1 MSGQVRL
8 AIIAVVA
15 AACGIVAW
23 ACADMSEGPAWAL
36 AKPDY
41 DPGGSAAMLL
51 PSNDTRVN
59 LLLLLADRRGATVRD
74 PGAKEDGPPLILFP
88 WYVMA
93 NRADPPGEASNDYVG
108 GSRCQTNVTGTAAF
122 VGAVRASAQ
131 VLDGEKQVLIAARE
145 ALQPGAKQVE
155 QYMPDVECTGGS
167 LPEAQLATIQSPGGR
182 AFASYLKGAQ
192 QFYAGTFDPA
202 IGEFGSLSGAADPW
216 IRETASYMVAR
227 AQLNRAIQRSL
238 NEYGDVAELAKRDRA
253 GAAAAGAAFDAYL
266 KAYPTGRYA
275 SSARGLLRRVHW
287 LEGDTGA
294 LAGDYGRQISARG
307 FDGAATA
314 VDFVNELDNKLPL
327 PTNSPNV
334 VQNPVLLAV
343 VDLHRMRQPEDASAR
358 SYCCG
363 PPITKAEIEGQR
375 AAFGSDTELYD
386 YIRAAEA
393 FFVRKQPREVLQ
405 ILPDAAHQARFTYLQ
420 FSRQM
425 LRGLAL
431 DAAGDRNARG
441 FWLSLFAG
449 SSQPYQRQALELA
462 LAIHD
467 EKGGRLD
474 LVFAPGSEVRHP
486 VIRQILLEHVAG
498 RDILRQ
504 QASRAG
510 VPKLES
516 ETALYMLL
524 SKELR
529 RGFYGEFIGDL
540 RLLPADSVTD
550 TYYGGGT
557 NYDARWNP
565 TQERPPLG
573 LFGAAGK
580 LGDAGCPALA
590 QTASQLAANPG
601 AIRPRLCLAEF
612 FRNNGFDNFNE
623 WGSFDEPLEGTGLA
637 TTRQLFPRPA
647 PYSRL
652 EIYKAVI
659 ADPAAT
665 ADDKA
670 FALNRAV
677 RCYAPS
683 GNNSCSGTEVEV
695 AQRKAWYLR
704 LKRDYPQSHWA
715 TSLKTYW

>member
-1 MSGQVRL
+1 MSGKVRL
-8 AIIAVVA
+8 VIIALVA
-15 AACGIVAW
+15 AVCGVVAW
-23 ACADMSEGPAWAL
+23 ACADMSEGPTWAL

-41 DPGGSAAMLL
+41 DPGGSAGMLL

-74 PGAKEDGPPLILFP
+74 PNAKEEGPPLILFP

-93 NRADPPGEASNDYVG
+93 NRAEAPGQSVNDYVG
-108 GSRCQTNVTGTAAF
+108 GSRCQTNATGTAAF
-122 VGAVRASAQ
+122 AAAVRANAQ
-131 VLDGEKQVLIAARE
+131 VPDGEKQALIAARV

-155 QYMPDVECTGGS
+155 QYMPDVECAGGS
-167 LPEAQLATIQSPGGR
+167 LPDAQLAAIQSPGGR

-192 QFYAGTFDPA
+192 QFYAGTFDQA
-202 IGEFGSLSGAADPW
+202 IGEFGALSSAADPW
-216 IRETASYMVAR
+216 LRETAAYMVAR
-227 AQLNRAIQRSL
+227 TQLNRAILRSL
-238 NEYGDVAELAKRDRA
+238 NEYGDVEGVEKRDRA
-253 GAAAAGAAFDAYL
+253 GAATAGAAFNAYL
-266 KAYPTGRYA
+266 KAYPGGRYA
-275 SSARGLLRRVHW
+275 GSARGLLRRVHW

-294 LAGDYGRQISARG
+294 LAGDYGSQISARG
-307 FDGAATA
+307 FDGAANA

-327 PTNSPNV
+327 PTNTPNM
-334 VQNPVLLAV
+334 VQGPVLLAV
-343 VDLHRMRQPEDASAR
+343 VDLHRMRQPEQESAR
-358 SYCCG
+358 DYCCG
-363 PPITKAEIEGQR
+363 PAITKAEIEAQR
-375 AAFGSDTELYD
+375 AAFGGDTELYD

-393 FFVRKQPREVLQ
+393 FFVRKDAREVLQ
-405 ILPDAAHQARFTYLQ
+405 ILPDAAHQPRFTYLQ
-420 FSRQM
+420 FSRQT

-431 DAAGDRNARG
+431 DAVGDRNARG
-441 FWLSLFAG
+441 FWLSLFPS

-467 EKGGRLD
+467 EKSGRLD
-474 LVFAPGSEVRHP
+474 LVFAPDSEVRHP
-486 VIRQILLEHVAG
+486 IIRQILLEHVAG
-498 RDILRQ
+498 PDILRQ
-504 QASRAG
+504 QASRPG

-516 ETALYMLL
+516 EVALYMLL

-529 RGFYGEFIGDL
+529 RGFYSEFIGDL
-540 RLLPADSVTD
+540 RLLPADAATD

-573 LFGAAGK
+573 VFGAAGK

-623 WGSFDEPLEGTGLA
+623 WGSYDEPLKDVGLA
-637 TTRQLFPRPA
+637 TTRQLFPRPT

-652 EIYKAVI
+652 EIYKAVV
-659 ADPAAT
+659 ADRAAS

-677 RCYAPS
+677 RCYAPG
-683 GNNSCSGTEVEV
+683 GNNSCSGTEVDQ
-695 AQRKAWYLR
+695 AQRKAWYMR
-704 LKRDYPQSHWA
+704 LKRDYPQSRWA
-715 TSLKTYW
+715 TTLKNYW